1 MCSANNLK
9 NIMPEG
15 AARSV
20 LITGANGFVGR
31 ALCAALLRQG
41 RRVVGAVR
49 HQCQLPVGVRVS
61 LVGSING
68 ETDWSDALEGVDEVI
83 HLAAR
88 VHVRNDSAADP
99 LAEFRKVNVE
109 GTLNLARQAAKAGV
123 KRFVFFSSIG
133 VLGSAT
139 LSDPFSESSEPKPHS
154 DYAVSKLEA
163 EEGLKKI
170 GAETGME
177 FVIIRPPLIYG
188 AGAPGN
194 FARLLGWVDLSLPLP
209 LGSIKNQRSLLSLE
223 NLVDFVSL
231 CLVHPKAANQTFLV
245 ADGVDVSTPQLI
257 RLLGEGMGKPVRLMP
272 VPVKL
277 LELGALIIGR
287 KNWMQPLCGSLQI
300 DIGKARNL
308 LGWNPRVPVDEGL
321 RRAARKE

>member
-15 AARSV
+15 AARSL

-31 ALCAALLRQG
+31 ALCAALLLQG
-41 RRVVGAVR
+41 RRVVGGVR
-49 HQCQLPVGVRVS
+49 HQCRLPVGARVS
-61 LVGSING
+61 VVGSING

-99 LAEFRKVNVE
+99 LAEFRKINVE

-170 GAETGME
+170 GAEIGME
-177 FVIIRPPLIYG
+177 YVIIRPPLIYG

-194 FARLLGWVDLSLPLP
+194 FARLLGWAGLGLPLP
-209 LGSIKNQRSLLSLE
+209 LGAIKNQRSLVSLE

-272 VPVKL
+272 VPVRL

-300 DIGKARNL
+300 DIGKARKL

-321 RRAARKE
+321 RRAARKS